1 MLILASRSLQTIF
14 TGPCSSWFKDPE
26 GRVIGLWPGIMR
38 GWTLFARQGIDSILL
53 FSGTCLHA
61 IYTLAHPRWEDF
73 EYKALDTTMGRF
85 HWLGD
90 GQTYNQKIGAGNR
103 E

>member
-1 MLILASRSLQTIF
+1 MLGKQLTCTPFI
-14 TGPCSSWFKDPE
+14 
-26 GRVIGLWPGIMR
+26 
-38 GWTLFARQGIDSILL
+38 
-53 FSGTCLHA
+53 SGTCLHA

-73 EYKALDTTMGRF
+73 EYKLLDATKGRF

-103 E
+103 K

>member
-1 MLILASRSLQTIF
+1 MGGGNFFMLGKQLTCIPLI
-14 TGPCSSWFKDPE
+14 
-26 GRVIGLWPGIMR
+26 
-38 GWTLFARQGIDSILL
+38 
-53 FSGTCLHA
+53 SGTCLHA

-73 EYKALDTTMGRF
+73 EYKLLDVTKGRF

-103 E
+103 K